1 MKSRAGIQIELNV
14 RLRSV
19 AGAFLEWADGRER
32 ELNGFVYMELRF
44 LAQDDTRKEVVRIGL
59 KMMPRFQT
67 SQTHLV
73 RSPFFLKLWHATL
86 CS

>member
-14 RLRSV
+14 RLRTV

-44 LAQDDTRKEVVRIGL
+44 LRKMTQERKSLGSV
-59 KMMPRFQT
+59 
-67 SQTHLV
+67 
-73 RSPFFLKLWHATL
+73 
-86 CS
+86 